1 MSVVKQVDED
11 DMDDPEMVAALRA
24 MGWEEEAAG
33 MEHTQKPQPKVNKP
47 MQPTVPSLKEQ
58 ILARKRKALALKR
71 EGKLA
76 EARTELGEAKKLEH
90 ELEKLESA
98 KGTPIVQPAEP
109 VCDIGDGKIDGGE
122 EKVEVTEED
131 MRDPEMM
138 AALRAMGFGD
148 DEPTLIHEPITSV
161 LKPNAVD
168 KTTLQHE
175 ILTLKRQ
182 ALAMKREGRLTEA
195 REELRHAK
203 VLEQQL
209 QDLEAGNYISLMGGL
224 VFVVNTKLKYTGMPN
239 DYSLRIDFMI

>member
-1 MSVVKQVDED
+1 
-11 DMDDPEMVAALRA
+11 MDDPEMVAALRA

-33 MEHTQKPQPKVNKP
+33 IERTHKPQPKVNKP
-47 MQPTVPSLKEQ
+47 TLPTVPSLKEQ

-98 KGTPIVQPAEP
+98 NAASIVAQPAAP
-109 VCDIGDGKIDGGE
+109 VFDIGDGKIEGVDEIDGVE

-148 DEPTLIHEPITSV
+148 DEPTPIHEPITSV
-161 LKPNAVD
+161 LKPNPVD
-168 KTTLQHE
+168 KATLQHE

-209 QDLEAGNYISLMGGL
+209 QDLQAGNYVKLMGGQ
-224 VFVVNTKLKYTGMPN
+224 VFVVNMKPKYTEMANECG
-239 DYSLRIDFMI
+239 LRIYLVI

>member
-1 MSVVKQVDED
+1 MTQVDED

-33 MEHTQKPQPKVNKP
+33 MERTHKPQPKVNKP
-47 MQPTVPSLKEQ
+47 TLPKDLKEQ

-98 KGTPIVQPAEP
+98 NAASIVAQPADP
-109 VCDIGDGKIDGGE
+109 VFDISDGKIDGGDEMDGGE

-148 DEPTLIHEPITSV
+148 DEPTPIHEPITSV
-161 LKPNAVD
+161 LKPNPVD
-168 KTTLQHE
+168 KATLQHE

-209 QDLEAGNYISLMGGL
+209 QDLQAGN
-224 VFVVNTKLKYTGMPN
+224 
-239 DYSLRIDFMI
+239 